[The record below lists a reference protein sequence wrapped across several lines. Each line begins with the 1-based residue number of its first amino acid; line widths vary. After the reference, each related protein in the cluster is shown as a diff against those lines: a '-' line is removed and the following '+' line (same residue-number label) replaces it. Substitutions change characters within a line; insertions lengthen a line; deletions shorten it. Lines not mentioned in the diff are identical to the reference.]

1 MSKGRLRSLEKCFLE
16 KEIVRWRRK
25 IKGKKK
31 IDSVNGEKKKD
42 EEGSKSKKKK
52 ERQAKVGGK
61 NSAPTLKTQ
70 QVAE

>member
-1 MSKGRLRSLEKCFLE
+1 MSKGRLRSLEKCFFE

-42 EEGSKSKKKK
+42 EEGSKSKKE
-52 ERQAKVGGK
+52 ERETSQSGGQK
-61 NSAPTLKTQ
+61 FSPYT
-70 QVAE
+70 